1 MRSVNIDYALE
12 GDVFNIQRFSLN
24 DGPGIRT
31 IVFLKGC
38 PLRCWWCCNPESQKL
53 RPVILYDVVS
63 CIHCGSCLKVCPE
76 PGALSPEN
84 PAFVDYQKCTGCGEC
99 VAVCP
104 AGALAQK
111 GKKMTVQQVIREV
124 KKDAAYYRRTG
135 GGITISGGEP
145 LMQYRFTAEILKA
158 GQAQGWNTA
167 IETTGYTYEEAAL
180 DAVLPYLD
188 LALMDAKAPN
198 DELHKKFTG
207 VSNEVIKKN
216 ARRIA
221 KEAGDTIIRVP
232 TIPGVNASAETIR
245 EIADFAKDLGVKEVH
260 LLPYHKLGENKYH
273 LMGLEYKMPEDTK
286 TPNRE
291 EMAAFKKVVESA
303 GLTCKIGG

>member
-53 RPVILYDVVS
+53 RPVIFYDVVS

-111 GKKMTVQQVIREV
+111 GEKMTVQQVIREV

-167 IETTGYTYEEAAL
+167 VETTGYTYEEEAL

-188 LALMDAKAPN
+188 LALLDAKAPN
-198 DELHKKFTG
+198 DELHKKVTG

-221 KEAGDTIIRVP
+221 KEAGNTIIRVP

-245 EIADFAKDLGVKEVH
+245 EIADFTKDLGVKEVH

-291 EMAAFKKVVESA
+291 EMAALKKVVESA